1 MTDPNALLNDR
12 LRPAFAAVVPG
23 AEPVV
28 RRSDRADFQADG
40 ALAAAKRAGRNPRD
54 VAAEVMALA
63 AIDDLATIEVT
74 GPGFLNLTLRNEAI
88 GSLVAEMA
96 GDERL
101 GIAPDAVVETVVV
114 DYSSVN
120 VAKEM
125 HIGHIRTTVIGDSI
139 VRTLEFLGHHVI
151 RQNHLGDWGTQFG
164 MLIEHLID
172 VGGEGG
178 IDDLSI
184 GDMNAFYQEARKSFD
199 GDETFKERARQR
211 VVSLQAGD
219 PETKQLWHALVAESE
234 RHFQAVYERL
244 GVLLQP
250 EDNVGESFYNDRLNP
265 VVDELVER
273 GLAVES
279 DGALVVFPPGFTTR
293 DGNPLPFIVRK
304 SDGGFGYQ
312 ATDLAAIRYRIRDLG
327 ATRLAYV
334 VSNSQRDHLA
344 MLFAVAEMAGWL
356 VPPVRAEH
364 VLFGNILGQDRKMY
378 RTRAGATVKLVDVL
392 DEAVDRAAVVVAE
405 KRPDFTP
412 QQRAET
418 AQLVGIGA
426 IKYHD
431 LANDRVKDYVFDWDR
446 MLALNGNTAPYL
458 QYAHARIR
466 SIFRRGGVEPE
477 VLPSAPQLVEPAE
490 RALAVEL
497 LGYEAAVRAA
507 AEGGYPHR
515 ICTVL
520 FEIASAFTAFYDA
533 CPVLNAHDAETRRSR
548 LVLSDLTARVLAHGL
563 GLLGIDA
570 PEEM

>member
-250 EDNVGESFYNDRLNP
+250 GDNVGESFYNDRLNP

-392 DEAVDRAAVVVAE
+392 DEAVDRAAVVVVE

-466 SIFRRGGVEPE
+466 SIFRRGGIVPE
-477 VLPSAPQLVEPAE
+477 VGPSAPRLVEPAE

-507 AEGGYPHR
+507 AEGSYPHR

>member
-1 MTDPNALLNDR
+1 MTDPNSLLSDR
-12 LRPAFAAVVPG
+12 LRPAFEAVVPG
-23 AEPVV
+23 SEPVV

-40 ALAAAKRAGRNPRD
+40 ALAAAKRAGRNPRE
-54 VAAEVMALA
+54 VAVEVVAHA
-63 AIDDLATIEVT
+63 AIDDLATIEIA
-74 GPGFLNLTLRNEAI
+74 GPGFLNLTLHDDAI
-88 GSLVAEMA
+88 GSLIADMA
-96 GDERL
+96 GDGRL
-101 GIAPDAVVETVVV
+101 GITADPVLETVVV
-114 DYSSVN
+114 DYSAPN
-120 VAKEM
+120 VAKEL
-125 HIGHIRTTVIGDSI
+125 HIGHIRSTVIGDSI
-139 VRTLEFLGHHVI
+139 VRTLEFLGHDVI
-151 RQNHLGDWGTQFG
+151 RQNHIGDWGTQFG

-172 VGGEGG
+172 VGGDRA
-178 IDDLSI
+178 IDELSI

-199 GDETFKERARQR
+199 GDESFKERARQR
-211 VVSLQAGD
+211 VVLLQAGD
-219 PETKQLWHALVAESE
+219 PETQQLWRALVAESE

-244 GVLLQP
+244 GVRLQP
-250 EDNVGESFYNDRLNP
+250 DDNVGESFYNDRLNP

-279 DGALVVFPPGFTTR
+279 DGALVVFPPGFTAR
-293 DGNPLPFIVRK
+293 DGSPLPFIVRK

-356 VPPVRAEH
+356 VPPARAEH
-364 VLFGNILGQDRKMY
+364 VLFGNILGEDRKMY
-378 RTRAGATVKLVDVL
+378 RTRAGSTVKLVDVL
-392 DEAVDRAAVVVAE
+392 DEAVDRAAVVVAD
-405 KRPDFTP
+405 KRPDFSP
-412 QQRAET
+412 EKRAET

-431 LANDRVKDYVFDWDR
+431 LANDRVKDYVFDWNR

-466 SIFRRGGVEPE
+466 SIFRRGEIEPDRN
-477 VLPSAPQLVEPAE
+477 PGAPKLVEPAE
-490 RALAVEL
+490 RALAMEL

-507 AEGGYPHR
+507 AEAGHPHR

-520 FEIASAFTAFYDA
+520 FDIASAFTAFYDA
-533 CPVLNAHDAETRRSR
+533 CPVLTADDDESRRSR
-548 LVLSDLTARVLAHGL
+548 LVLCDLTARVLAHGL
-563 GLLGIDA
+563 ALLGIDA